1 VSPPGRPKGEREP
14 ERDSAKGGL
23 ASDPIAAFDAYGI
36 ELEYAIVDRDT
47 LDVAPIAATLL
58 EAMPAHTRSDGV
70 RVGWSNEIVAHVA
83 ELKNAEPV
91 TELDRLTPAFEDE
104 IRAANASLS
113 AMNARLLPTGMH
125 PWMDPSTETVLWTR
139 SDADIYGA
147 YDRIFDCRRHGW
159 SNVQSMHV
167 NLPFADDAEFARLHA
182 AVRLVLPM
190 VPALCASS
198 PFVDGRIAGERD
210 HRLAVYR
217 THAARVPQI
226 VGKIVPEPCASR
238 AAYESEVLE
247 PIYESMAAHD
257 PRGTLRREWI
267 NARGAIARFDRN
279 AIEIR
284 LADTQ
289 ECPRADI
296 AAAHAI
302 CAVVRALYERQPPG
316 AAGHGVSTESLA
328 ALVARATREGEEAVA
343 EEPFLRAIGLSG
355 VRACTLRDAW
365 RRLLDRVAGGA
376 PDWGGV
382 VDVILD
388 RGTLATRILRA
399 TGRNP
404 TRERLREVYG
414 ELAGCLEEGRLF
426 G

>member
-1 VSPPGRPKGEREP
+1 MTH
-14 ERDSAKGGL
+14 
-23 ASDPIAAFDAYGI
+23 PIAAFDAYGI

-47 LDVAPIAATLL
+47 LDVAPIAAALL
-58 EAMPAHTRSDGV
+58 DAMPAHERSDGV

-83 ELKNAEPV
+83 ELKNVEPV
-91 TELDRLTPAFEDE
+91 AELARLPSAFDDE
-104 IRAANASLS
+104 VRAANAFLS
-113 AMNARLLPTGMH
+113 TVNARLLPTGMH
-125 PWMDPSTETVLWTR
+125 PWMHPSTETVLWTR

-182 AVRLVLPM
+182 AVRLVLPL

-198 PFVDGRIAGERD
+198 PFVDGRLAGERD

-217 THAARVPQI
+217 THAARIPEI
-226 VGKIVPEPCASR
+226 VGQIVPEPSASR
-238 AAYESEVLE
+238 EAYESEVLE
-247 PIYESMAAHD
+247 PIYAAMTSHD
-257 PRGTLRREWI
+257 PDGTLRREWI

-302 CAVVRALYERQPPG
+302 CAVARSLYERQRPG
-316 AAGHGVSTESLA
+316 RGHDISTEALA
-328 ALVARATREGEEAVA
+328 ALVTRGTRDAEDALA
-343 EEPFLRAIGLSG
+343 EEPFLRAIGIAG
-355 VRACTLRDAW
+355 VRECTLRDAW
-365 RRLLDRVAGGA
+365 RRLLDRVDGGPVGWQDA
-376 PDWGGV
+376 LDL
-382 VDVILD
+382 ILD
-388 RGTLATRILRA
+388 RGTLATRIVRA
-399 TGRNP
+399 AGRSP
-404 TRERLREVYG
+404 SRERLRDVYA
-414 ELAGCLEEGRLF
+414 ELALCLEEGRLF

>member
-1 VSPPGRPKGEREP
+1 V
-14 ERDSAKGGL
+14 
-23 ASDPIAAFDAYGI
+23 SDPIAAFDGYGI

-58 EAMPAHTRSDGV
+58 DAMPVNACTHGV

-83 ELKNAEPV
+83 ELKNVEPV
-91 TELDRLTPAFEDE
+91 QELDRLPSAFADAV
-104 IRAANASLS
+104 RAANASLS
-113 AMNARLLPTGMH
+113 AANARLLPTGMH
-125 PWMDPSTETVLWTR
+125 PWMNPSTQTVMWTR

-182 AVRLVLPM
+182 AVRLVLPL

-198 PFVDGRIAGERD
+198 PFVDGRIAGDLD

-217 THAARVPQI
+217 THAARFPEV
-226 VGKIVPEPCASR
+226 VGEIVPEPCASR
-238 AAYESEVLE
+238 ASYESQVLK
-247 PIYESMAAHD
+247 PIYESMAPHD
-257 PRGTLRREWI
+257 PLGTLRQEWI

-296 AAAHAI
+296 AAAQAI
-302 CAVVRALYERQPPG
+302 CAVVRMLYERERPG
-316 AAGHGVSTESLA
+316 SRDHAVSTQSLA
-328 ALVARATREGEEAVA
+328 ALVARATRDAEEALA
-343 EEPFLRAIGLSG
+343 EEPYLRAIGIAG
-355 VRACTLRDAW
+355 VRSCTLRDAW
-365 RRLLDRVAGGA
+365 RRLLDRVARGA
-376 PDWGGV
+376 SGWEGV
-382 VDVILD
+382 VDAILD
-388 RGTLATRILRA
+388 RGTLATRIVRTA
-399 TGRNP
+399 GTDP
-404 TRERLREVYG
+404 TRERLREVYL
-414 ELAGCLEEGRLF
+414 ELARCLEDGRMF
-426 G
+426 A